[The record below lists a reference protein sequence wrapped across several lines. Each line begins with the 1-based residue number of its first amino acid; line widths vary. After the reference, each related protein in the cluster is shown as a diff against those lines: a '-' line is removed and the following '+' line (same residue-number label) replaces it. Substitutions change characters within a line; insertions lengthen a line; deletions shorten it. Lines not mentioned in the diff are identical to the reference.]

1 MMMNT
6 MKTLTKTLLS
16 ASVLAA
22 SLAGLSVA
30 EESRVALTLEI
41 AGVAPSEGFVMIGL
55 YDSETSWESGNAV
68 AGTRAEVSGDQ
79 VVAVFDDLPAGR
91 YGVKMY
97 HDVNANGE
105 MDTNLMGI
113 PSEPFAFSNNARGRF
128 GPPNWDAAVFEV
140 ATDGTIHAIRFE

>member
-1 MMMNT
+1 MNT

-22 SLAGLSVA
+22 SLAGLSSA
-30 EESRVALTLEI
+30 EDSKAALTLEI
-41 AGVAPSEGFVMIGL
+41 DGVAPSEGFVMIGI
-55 YDSETSWESGNAV
+55 YESEASWDSGSAV
-68 AGTRAEVSGDQ
+68 AGTRAEVSGGQ
-79 VVAVFDDLPAGR
+79 VVAVFEDLPAGR

-105 MDTNLMGI
+105 MDTNPMGI

-128 GPPNWDAAVFEV
+128 GPPNWDAAVFDV
-140 ATDGTIHAIRFE
+140 AADGTVHAIRFE